1 MRIDDALAAADAP
14 VVSFEFLPPR
24 TVEAELS
31 FWATIEE
38 LAKLEPAFVSVTC
51 GAGGT
56 TRDLTL
62 AVVRRLARERSL
74 EAVPHVTATGFTR
87 EGLMELLAEAKAGG
101 ADNVLALRGDPPR
114 GEATWSAPPGGV
126 QSSLE
131 LTTLAAEAG
140 FCVLG
145 AAYPERHPDSR
156 GWKHDLD
163 HLKAK
168 LDAGVSVLV
177 TQLFFDNDDYRG
189 FVERLRAAGIDTPVL
204 PGIIPIASIGQIE
217 RMAQLCAA
225 RIPDALRREL
235 EARQD
240 DPRAVGEL
248 GVAYATAQAA
258 ELLAE
263 GAPGV
268 HLYTLNRSPATR
280 AIVSALRA
288 QGALCST
295 VSTTSTGQA

>member
-1 MRIDDALAAADAP
+1 MRIDERLRAGDP
-14 VVSFEFLPPR
+14 IVSFEFSPPR
-24 TVEAELS
+24 SVEAELA
-31 FWATIEE
+31 FWSAIDE
-38 LAKLEPAFVSVTC
+38 LAALEPAFVSVTC

-62 AVVRRLARERSL
+62 AVVRRLARERGL

-87 EGLMELLAEAKAGG
+87 EGLVALLAEAATGG
-101 ADNVLALRGDPPR
+101 AENVLALRGDPPR
-114 GEATWSAPPGGV
+114 GEATWTAPPGGV

-131 LTTLAAEAG
+131 LTALAAEAG

-145 AAYPERHPDSR
+145 AAYPELHPDSR
-156 GWKHDLD
+156 GWAADLA
-163 HLKAK
+163 HLRAK
-168 LDAGVSVLV
+168 VEAGVTVFV
-177 TQLFFDNDDYRG
+177 TQLFFDNDDFRR

-204 PGIIPIASIGQIE
+204 PGIIPVTSVAQIE
-217 RMAQLCAA
+217 RLTALCGA
-225 RIPDALRREL
+225 RIPVALRREL
-235 EARQD
+235 ELRQD
-240 DPRAVGEL
+240 DPRAVAEL

-258 ELLAE
+258 ELLTD

-288 QGALCST
+288 HGSLPAA
-295 VSTTSTGQA
+295 VAA